1 MTDNSINTPKLPGA
15 GGKMSFAVF
24 CLILAAFF
32 PVAYGVD
39 FAWYEATEILG
50 LWPDMQSFQSEL
62 SRTSEELTS
71 DETSL
76 EESIERMERI
86 SLHLL
91 LWALGW
97 AVTWGI
103 ICGVTARLLGMRVF
117 AWFLLGIVG
126 GGIAWAYC
134 IFIGWLT
141 GKNPHILNH
150 PVCQFMRRRAT
161 LLAVT
166 ILVVL
171 SVGSMVWHAS
181 LFYSDMAQIIPQE

>member
-1 MTDNSINTPKLPGA
+1 MTDNSINTTTTPGA

-39 FAWYEATEILG
+39 FAWYEAAEILG
-50 LWPDMQSFQSEL
+50 LWPDMQAFQSEL
-62 SRTSEELTS
+62 SRTSDELTS

-76 EESIERMERI
+76 EASIERMDQI
-86 SLHLL
+86 ILHLL
-91 LWALGW
+91 LWSLGW

-103 ICGVTARLLGMRVF
+103 ICGVTARLFGMRVF

-126 GGIAWAYC
+126 SGFAWAYC
-134 IFIGWLT
+134 VFIGWLT

-161 LLAVT
+161 LLAVVI
-166 ILVVL
+166 ILVLVIGSVVWYAIVFNQL
-171 SVGSMVWHAS
+171 SGTN
-181 LFYSDMAQIIPQE
+181 